1 MLDDGVCDSLG
12 EEGEVAPLGVLLN
25 GEVFVSNRRSTSP
38 KDKRKNDLNA
48 AKQSFKLDICIYIIY
63 IFVIH
68 MKNFN

>member
-48 AKQSFKLDICIYIIY
+48 AKQSFNLIYIYIIY
-63 IFVIH
+63 IFVIQ

>member
-48 AKQSFKLDICIYIIY
+48 AKQSFNLIYIYIIY

>member
-48 AKQSFKLDICIYIIY
+48 AKQSFNYINMYIYYIHICHTHEK
-63 IFVIH
+63 F
-68 MKNFN
+68 

>member
-1 MLDDGVCDSLG
+1 MFDDGVCDSLG

-48 AKQSFKLDICIYIIY
+48 AKQSFNLIYIYIIY

>member
-48 AKQSFKLDICIYIIY
+48 AKQSFNYIYMCIYY
-63 IFVIH
+63 IHICHTHEKF
-68 MKNFN
+68 